1 MIKLKSIC
9 FIFSSFSRRVLMFF
23 PASLVANRVSKIIPL
38 WAIAFRKSFRTK
50 IMSFSK
56 NPSAFKFVGSF
67 KSSET
72 SSLIVLFEQAKNVPN
87 SPSDKLSNAAQ
98 TGTSRPFS

>member
-1 MIKLKSIC
+1 
-9 FIFSSFSRRVLMFF
+9 MFF
-23 PASLVANRVSKIIPL
+23 PAPLVANRVSKIIPL

-67 KSSET
+67 KNFET
-72 SSLIVLFEQAKNVPN
+72 SNLIALFEQAKNVPN
-87 SPSDKLSNAAQ
+87 SPNDRLIFSLQ
-98 TGTSRPFS
+98 TSKKNIIISLYKKKHKSVC